1 MKKKYIV
8 PIVKTI
14 ALPHITMLFAGSGKF
29 NVNNDDA
36 PVDPEDTW

>member
-14 ALPHITMLFAGSGKF
+14 ALPHITMLFAGSSKF